1 MRVFFGRGLFLFI
14 ATFLLFYFIAK
25 YSLVSSVELSLIMV
39 AIFIFIFGSIILLS
53 KYKEKP

>member
-25 YSLVSSVELSLIMV
+25 YSLVSSVELSLIIV

-53 KYKEKP
+53 KYKEKT

>member
-1 MRVFFGRGLFLFI
+1 MRVFFGRWLFLFI

-25 YSLVSSVELSLIMV
+25 YSLVSSVELSLIIV

>member
-25 YSLVSSVELSLIMV
+25 YSLVSSVELSLIIV
-39 AIFIFIFGSIILLS
+39 AIFIFIFGSIIFF
-53 KYKEKP
+53 

>member
-25 YSLVSSVELSLIMV
+25 YSLVSSVELSLIIV